1 MQSSDHVER
10 ADAEQEGAAPG
21 STRGD
26 VHDVMSQVSGGR
38 GDRLGSGWRVRVGVV
53 CVCVCVCVCAWPSR
67 DQALDR
73 DISLWGER
81 TKRGGGFFKFKI
93 KNTSVREKITTREK
107 SSAPLEHF

>member
-53 CVCVCVCVCAWPSR
+53 CVCVCVCVLGQVEIKR
-67 DQALDR
+67 FDR

>member
-53 CVCVCVCVCAWPSR
+53 CVCVCVCVCLAKSR
-67 DQALDR
+67 
-73 DISLWGER
+73 
-81 TKRGGGFFKFKI
+81 
-93 KNTSVREKITTREK
+93 
-107 SSAPLEHF
+107 SSALIEIFLCGGNERNEAEDFSNSKSKTLQFARKV